1 MGGNEVCSMKNVYQV
16 LEDALKECPKFLDE
30 SGNLNKGSVMTAAIQ
45 LDTELLSLIK
55 NNNLLKDR
63 FFKEVDGVLVFDR
76 TEFSWLVTNKEFL
89 PDSYTSYKN
98 RIGLVD
104 DGKSFIRNKYD
115 IALSFPFKDCFL
127 VGDQKE
133 DDEKRS
139 EVFFNTI
146 IKKDEVDVLTAPK
159 AFTNIKKYENGS
171 YKDVVSYDNENLLIK
186 GNNIFALYS
195 LLPRF
200 RGKVKLIFI
209 DPPYNTDS
217 DTFQY
222 NDSFNHSSWLTFMKN
237 RLEVA
242 RELLSDDGSIY
253 ITIDYNEVHY
263 LKVLMDE
270 IFGPENFQR
279 EIIWRMGFLSGYKT
293 MVNSFVRNHDTI
305 LFYSKNPKLIDF
317 KKTYIE
323 NKDFKEIIKPSKD
336 IIKYL
341 GKQGISEAK
350 AMEILEYINHGSRG
364 DHYALEDT
372 WNCNKWDDL
381 ESIAI
386 ESSTSRVGETVMV
399 DDRNFKGQKPE
410 KLIKRIIESATS
422 EGEIVLDFFLGSGTT
437 AAAAHKMKRRYIGID
452 QMNYF
457 NTSVLPR
464 LEKIV
469 DGKDP
474 DGITTKVNWT
484 GGGSFITFE
493 LRANNL
499 NYYNDIVKANDGEC
513 VKLLETILND
523 PFALNYR
530 CNAFEAK
537 STEGMEAFRAL
548 ELEDKK
554 KVLFELIDANTLY
567 VNYSDIDE
575 KRFAISEEDKKFMK
589 SFYEVK

>member
-1 MGGNEVCSMKNVYQV
+1 M
-16 LEDALKECPKFLDE
+16 
-30 SGNLNKGSVMTAAIQ
+30 
-45 LDTELLSLIK
+45 
-55 NNNLLKDR
+55 
-63 FFKEVDGVLVFDR
+63 
-76 TEFSWLVTNKEFL
+76 
-89 PDSYTSYKN
+89 PDSYTSFKN

-104 DGKSFIRNKYD
+104 EGKSFIRNKYD
-115 IALSFPFKDCFL
+115 VALSFPFKDCFL
-127 VGDQKE
+127 VADQKE
-133 DDEKRS
+133 DDEKRT

-171 YKDVVSYDNENLLIK
+171 YKEINSYDNENLLIK

-237 RLEVA
+237 RLEIA

-323 NKDFKEIIKPSKD
+323 NKDFKEIVKPSKD
-336 IIKYL
+336 IIKYF

-350 AMEILEYINHGSRG
+350 TLEILEYINHGSRG

-464 LEKIV
+464 MEKIV

-474 DGITTKVNWT
+474 DGITSKVNWT

-493 LRANNL
+493 LKANNL
-499 NYYNDIVKANDGEC
+499 NYYNDIVKANDSEC

-537 STEGMEAFRAL
+537 SDAGMEAFKAL
-548 ELEDKK
+548 ELDDKK
-554 KVLFELIDANTLY
+554 KILFELIDANTLY

-575 KRFAISEEDKKFMK
+575 QRFAIPEEDKKFMK

>member
-1 MGGNEVCSMKNVYQV
+1 MGCNEVCNMKNVYQV
-16 LEDALKECPKFLDE
+16 LEDTLKVCPKFLDE

-45 LDTELLSLIK
+45 LDTDLLSLIK
-55 NNNLLKDR
+55 NNDLLKNR
-63 FFKEVDGVLVFDR
+63 FFKEVDGILVFDR

-104 DGKSFIRNKYD
+104 DSKSFIRNKYD
-115 IALSFPFKDCFL
+115 VALSFPFKDCFL

-159 AFTNIKKYENGS
+159 AFTNIKKYEKGS
-171 YKDVVSYDNENLLIK
+171 YKDVTSYDNENLLIK

-323 NKDFKEIIKPSKD
+323 NKDFKEIVKPSKD
-336 IIKYL
+336 IIKYF

-350 AMEILEYINHGSRG
+350 TMEILEYINHGSRG

-493 LRANNL
+493 LKANNL
-499 NYYNDIVKANDGEC
+499 NYYNDIVKANDVEC
-513 VKLLETILND
+513 VKLLETLLND

-537 STEGMEAFRAL
+537 SAEGMEAFKAL

>member
-1 MGGNEVCSMKNVYQV
+1 MNNVYKV
-16 LEDALKECPKFLDE
+16 LEEELKKCPRFLDE
-30 SGNLNKGSVMTAAIQ
+30 TGSLNKSSIMTAAIQ
-45 LDTELLSLIK
+45 LDTDLLTVLKTNELLRE
-55 NNNLLKDR
+55 R
-63 FFKEVDGVLVFDR
+63 FFKRIDDVLVFDR
-76 TEFSWLVTNKEFL
+76 TEFSWIVSNKEFL
-89 PDSYTSYKN
+89 PDSYTAYKN

-104 DGKSFIRNKYD
+104 DNRSFIRNKYD
-115 IALSFPFKDCFL
+115 VALSFPFKDCFL

-133 DDEKRS
+133 DDEKRN

-146 IKKDEVDVLTAPK
+146 IKKDEIDVLTAPK
-159 AFTNIKKYENGS
+159 AFCNIKKYELGS
-171 YKDVVSYDNENLLIK
+171 YKDVKAYDNENLLIK

-270 IFGPENFQR
+270 IFGPDNFQR

-323 NKDFKEIIKPSKD
+323 NKDFKEIVKPSKD
-336 IIKYL
+336 MLKYL
-341 GKQGISEAK
+341 SKQGISESK
-350 AMEILEYINHGSRG
+350 ALEILDYINHGSRG

-437 AAAAHKMKRRYIGID
+437 AAAAHKMKRKYIGID

-474 DGITTKVNWT
+474 DGITEKVGWK
-484 GGGSFITFE
+484 GGDSFVTFE

-499 NYYNDIVKANDGEC
+499 NYYNKIVKANDAEC
-513 VKLLETILND
+513 VELLSEILND

-530 CNAFEAK
+530 CDAFEAK
-537 STEGMEAFRAL
+537 TEEGMAHFKSL
-548 ELEDKK
+548 ELEEKK
-554 KVLFELIDANTLY
+554 RVLFELIDANTLY
-567 VNYSDIDE
+567 VNYSDIDDS
-575 KRFAISEEDKKFMK
+575 RFEISDNDKAFMR

>member
-1 MGGNEVCSMKNVYQV
+1 MGRKEVLKMKNVYQI
-16 LEDALKECPKFLDE
+16 LEEALKACPKFLDE

-45 LDTELLSLIK
+45 LDAELLSLIK
-55 NNNLLKDR
+55 NNELLRDR
-63 FFKEVDGVLVFDR
+63 FFKEIDGVLVFDR

-89 PDSYTSYKN
+89 PDSYTSFKN

-104 DGKSFIRNKYD
+104 EGKSFIRNKYD
-115 IALSFPFKDCFL
+115 VALSFPFKDCFL
-127 VGDQKE
+127 VADQKE
-133 DDEKRS
+133 DDEKRT

-171 YKDVVSYDNENLLIK
+171 YKEINSYDNENLLIK

-237 RLEVA
+237 RLEIA

-323 NKDFKEIIKPSKD
+323 NKDFKEIVKPSKD
-336 IIKYL
+336 IIKYF

-350 AMEILEYINHGSRG
+350 TLEILEYINHGSRG

-464 LEKIV
+464 MEKIV

-474 DGITTKVNWT
+474 DGITSKVNWT

-493 LRANNL
+493 LKANNL
-499 NYYNDIVKANDGEC
+499 NYYNDIVKANDSEC

-537 STEGMEAFRAL
+537 SDAGMEAFKAI
-548 ELEDKK
+548 ELDDKK
-554 KVLFELIDANTLY
+554 KILFELIDANTLY

-575 KRFAISEEDKKFMK
+575 QRFAIPEEDKKFMK

>member
-1 MGGNEVCSMKNVYQV
+1 MGRKEVLKMKNVYQI
-16 LEDALKECPKFLDE
+16 LEEALKACPKFLDE

-45 LDTELLSLIK
+45 LDAELLSLIK
-55 NNNLLKDR
+55 NNELLRDR
-63 FFKEVDGVLVFDR
+63 FFKEIDGVLVFDR

-89 PDSYTSYKN
+89 PDSYTSFKN

-104 DGKSFIRNKYD
+104 EGKSFIRNKYD
-115 IALSFPFKDCFL
+115 VALSFPFKDCFL
-127 VGDQKE
+127 VADQKE
-133 DDEKRS
+133 DDEKRT
-139 EVFFNTI
+139 EVFFNKI

-171 YKDVVSYDNENLLIK
+171 YKEINSYDNENLLIK

-237 RLEVA
+237 RLEIA

-323 NKDFKEIIKPSKD
+323 NKDFKEIVKPSKD
-336 IIKYL
+336 IIKYF

-350 AMEILEYINHGSRG
+350 TLEILEYINHGSRG

-464 LEKIV
+464 MEKIV

-474 DGITTKVNWT
+474 DGITSKVNWT

-493 LRANNL
+493 LKANNL
-499 NYYNDIVKANDGEC
+499 NYYNDIVKANDSEC

-530 CNAFEAK
+530 CNAFETK
-537 STEGMEAFRAL
+537 SDAGMEAFKAL
-548 ELEDKK
+548 ELDDKK
-554 KVLFELIDANTLY
+554 KILFELIDANTLY

-575 KRFAISEEDKKFMK
+575 QRFAIPEEDKKFMK